1 MMSLHISKMEIV
13 KKSYSDPSTDNNLE
27 NEKPVNSIEQF
38 YVDVISEGNKY
49 SAMIFIFLKAKKPK
63 TVVFV
68 GTPNTKLIRK
78 IKEKVKKK
86 GITASSVYEGIR
98 KAEFVKAMNDFNTGV
113 SDILVSTYYHL
124 TNIDF
129 HGVKL
134 IFIWNIPKQ
143 CEEYISRINDL
154 RLSKFSGIVISMC
167 DSSESNRVFDFV
179 TLNKIQ
185 INDLCNDFNKYIEDK
200 QSEN

>member
-27 NEKPVNSIEQF
+27 NEKLVNGIEQF

-49 SAMIFIFLKAKKPK
+49 SAMIDIFLKAKKPK

-86 GITASSVYEGIR
+86 GITASSVYEGTR

-129 HGVKL
+129 YGVKL